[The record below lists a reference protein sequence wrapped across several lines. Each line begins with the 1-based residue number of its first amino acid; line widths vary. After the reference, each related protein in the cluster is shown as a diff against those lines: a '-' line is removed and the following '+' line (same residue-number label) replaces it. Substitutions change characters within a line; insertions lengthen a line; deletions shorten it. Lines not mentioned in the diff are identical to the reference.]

1 MRNDMNRSHPDNP
14 SIHPP
19 IHQKMCPEYQ
29 SKWDKM
35 MHFGCEMVS
44 AWLPFGHNFG
54 IMRVCPARSYAAQMI
69 VRFGEP
75 HSATTRTVRGLAH
88 AHAGRRGTPDPSENA
103 GRVATHDRRRSFMTI
118 LTVMRRHC
126 SPFRV
131 GGTHG
136 TRSAL

>member
-1 MRNDMNRSHPDNP
+1 
-14 SIHPP
+14 
-19 IHQKMCPEYQ
+19 
-29 SKWDKM
+29 

-54 IMRVCPARSYAAQMI
+54 IMRVCPARSYATDDRA
-69 VRFGEP
+69 VR
-75 HSATTRTVRGLAH
+75 RTSQRHHADGLAH

-103 GRVATHDRRRSFMTI
+103 GRVATHDRPRSFLTI

-126 SPFRV
+126 SQFRV